1 MSAKKYP
8 VSKQAKNKNILLI
21 IFFKYQRLEPFKIFL
36 EKKKFGRDKRKEK
49 LLTVVLLLFCVCPS
63 LGSPIKSG

>member
-36 EKKKFGRDKRKEK
+36 EKRNSGEIKGR
-49 LLTVVLLLFCVCPS
+49 
-63 LGSPIKSG
+63 KSS